1 MDEFSRD
8 SPPIHD
14 HSAAMIGIFDSGF
27 GGLTILRGLGNLPS
41 TPDIIY
47 LGDNGRAP
55 YGQRSGAEIVALT
68 RANVDYLFNRGCRLV
83 ILACN
88 TAATVALRDLQQ
100 NWLPHRPGPHPVNL
114 LGIVV
119 PTIEHATGM
128 DWAEMNPRLAIS
140 DPHRLGLFATSRTV
154 DSHVYD
160 IEIAKR
166 RPDIQLISEACPGLA
181 GAIESGAGH
190 GDLKAQVNQHVSA
203 LLKRCGAQPPA
214 KAILGCTHYPLIA
227 DLFSSALGPGIELV
241 DQAKAVSAA
250 LSRYLHRHPEY
261 VVPGQGRHLY
271 LSTGYSACALHRI
284 ESYWGRPLPFEM
296 ITPPV

>member
-1 MDEFSRD
+1 
-8 SPPIHD
+8 
-14 HSAAMIGIFDSGF
+14 
-27 GGLTILRGLGNLPS
+27 
-41 TPDIIY
+41 

-55 YGQRSGAEIVALT
+55 YGQRTGEEIVALT

-88 TAATVALRDLQQ
+88 TAATIALRPLQQ
-100 NWLPHRPGPHPVNL
+100 HWLPGRLSPHPVNV

-128 DWAEMNPRLAIS
+128 DWAEIMPRSAAT
-140 DPHRLGLFATSRTV
+140 DPHRLALFATSRTV

-166 RPDIQLISEACPGLA
+166 RPDIHLISEACPGLA
-181 GAIESGAGH
+181 GLIEAGAAH
-190 GDLKAQVNQHVSA
+190 IDLKAQVDQHVAA
-203 LLKRCGAQPPA
+203 LLRRCGTHRPA

-241 DQAKAVSAA
+241 DQAQAVADA
-250 LSRYLHRHPEY
+250 LARYLARHPEY
-261 VVPGQGRHLY
+261 ALPGQGRHLY
-271 LSTGYSACALHRI
+271 LSTGYSPDALHRI
-284 ESYWGRPLPFEM
+284 ESYWGSNLPFEV
-296 ITPPV
+296 IASPL